1 MPRVFHR
8 TELAQRYAKR
18 FLDTSPISPATS
30 GTFLAAPRRTGKS
43 TFLREDLTPAL
54 ERAGAHVLYVDLW
67 EDLARDPGDV
77 IVDAIRAAL
86 SRRDGLVAKL
96 ARATGLDLESVSAGG
111 VTVTL
116 ERVGLGAKVSLS
128 QALQVL
134 SEDVRRPIVLLL
146 DEAQHAITSEAG
158 ANALFALKAARDALN
173 ASERHGLRI
182 VATGS
187 NRDKLAVLRNGK
199 GQAFFGA
206 PLVEFPPLDEHYVRW
221 FLGHL
226 DGGDAL
232 RVDDVVALFARAGY
246 RPEILNAAAATLG
259 FEASPVDDPAAR
271 LAELVGREIERVD
284 AEAIDELHALTP
296 LQSAVLREMAVRGR
310 GFAPFERATMER
322 YAATLAQIDPDG
334 ELVPNTPNVQ
344 SALGALQELGL
355 VWRASRGV
363 YALEDDRLAGLM
375 RREDMID
382 PAPGA

>member
-1 MPRVFHR
+1 MPQVFHR
-8 TELAQRYAKR
+8 TELAERYAKR

-43 TFLREDLTPAL
+43 TFLREDLKPAL

-67 EDLARDPGDV
+67 EDLARDPGNV

-96 ARATGLDLESVSAGG
+96 ARATGRDLGSVSAGG

-116 ERVGLGAKVSLS
+116 ERVGLGADVSLS

-134 SEDVRRPIVLLL
+134 SDDVRRPIVLLL
-146 DEAQHAITSEAG
+146 DEAQHAIGSEAG
-158 ANALFALKAARDALN
+158 STALFALKAARDALN
-173 ASERHGLRI
+173 ASEHHGLRI

-221 FLGHL
+221 FIGHL
-226 DGGDAL
+226 GSGDDL

-246 RPEILNAAAATLG
+246 RPEILNAAAASLG
-259 FEASPVDDPAAR
+259 FEPDESDRGAR
-271 LAELVGREIERVD
+271 LAVLVEREIERVD
-284 AEAIDELHALTP
+284 AEAIEELHALTP
-296 LQSAVLREMAVRGR
+296 LQSAVLREMTKRSR
-310 GFAPFERATMER
+310 RFAPFERATMAR
-322 YAATLAQIDPDG
+322 YAATLASIDPGG

-344 SALGALQELGL
+344 SALGARQGLGL

-363 YALEDDRLAGLM
+363 YALEDDRLAELM
-375 RREDMID
+375 RREGMID
-382 PAPGA
+382 DEAES